1 MNYDLIN
8 KLTDFEESLSPAG
21 FLLKENNDNGTF
33 YKSAFSEKRA
43 PEVTKCIKIDKEL
56 RVKFFF
62 KGCPVPLPQWFRQ
75 GTDCHLTR
83 KIMLEN
89 FPVYLRT
96 YTDNYSTIFEELLQ

>member
-1 MNYDLIN
+1 MTEPRRSPRKHIYQDDQYPSFMNYDLIN

-62 KGCPVPLPQWFRQ
+62 KGCPVPLPQ
-75 GTDCHLTR
+75 
-83 KIMLEN
+83 
-89 FPVYLRT
+89 
-96 YTDNYSTIFEELLQ
+96 